1 MGDCACNHE
10 EPWLDKK
17 GLAAYFSCSVR
28 KIEYAKKEG
37 LGQIG
42 AIICGR
48 WKCRASE
55 AERWLEEHGH
65 KRPVGAGAS
74 VGSTNGA
81 ATATTAPP
89 HDREVSPDGEE
100 G

>member
-1 MGDCACNHE
+1 MGGDACNHN
-10 EPWLDKK
+10 EPWLDQE
-17 GLAAYFSCSVR
+17 GLCAYFSCSPR
-28 KIEYAKKEG
+28 SIQYALKEG
-37 LGQIG
+37 LRGRGETIF
-42 AIICGR
+42 GR
-48 WKCRASE
+48 WKCKPSE

-89 HDREVSPDGEE
+89 HDREASPDGEE
-100 G
+100 A